1 MCGSLQR
8 EAYRLLRKLILE
20 YEEYF
25 SHDVLNSEGR
35 KVFEKAVKIILREH
49 PELKQLVSRVRRKPT
64 LENILK
70 IVRVVGVDWELEN
83 QV

>member
-8 EAYRLLRKLILE
+8 EAYRLLTKLIVE

>member
-1 MCGSLQR
+1 MCGSLHR
-8 EAYRLLRKLILE
+8 EAYRLLRKLIVE